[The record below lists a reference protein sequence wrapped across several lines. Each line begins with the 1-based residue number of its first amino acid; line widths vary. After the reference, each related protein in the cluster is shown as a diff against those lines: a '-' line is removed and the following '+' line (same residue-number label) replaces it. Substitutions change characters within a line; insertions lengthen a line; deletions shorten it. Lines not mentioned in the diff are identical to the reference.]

1 MQWKA
6 INVIPFSPL
15 YNISH
20 IAVDS
25 YGAFSNSD
33 HMKRTFALG
42 DYDKAKHKKAAF
54 SFKKFHKKGA
64 TPPKS
69 G

>member
-6 INVIPFSPL
+6 INVRIFSPL
-15 YNISH
+15 YNIFIFN

-33 HMKRTFALG
+33 HMKRSFALG

-54 SFKKFHKKGA
+54 SFKKFHKKGES
-64 TPPKS
+64 PPK
-69 G
+69 